1 MGRLRAKAGRMVRG
15 TSQVR
20 AVPADIR
27 QIRADLDRLSAELS
41 ALRGELEGARE
52 AARESVI
59 DLGARVG
66 SISDRLE
73 QLGG

>member
-20 AVPADIR
+20 TAPADIR
-27 QIRADLDRLSAELS
+27 QLRADLDRLGDELS
-41 ALRGELEGARE
+41 ALRTELEGSRE
-52 AARESVI
+52 AARESVA

-73 QLGG
+73 RLGG